1 MNTHSVRSQSEP
13 MRRPPVHLLAAG
25 LGVVSIAIA
34 GWLALRSDGGTRR
47 TEPARSPEPPAPSP
61 APAPMRMDDAGHNG
75 IFAALGRATYRGRRW
90 LPALGLALVIGLNV
104 WAAAG
109 GGALSQG
116 GWQIP
121 GSETAAAEDLLS
133 DRFGEEATAM
143 VVVFT
148 DPDGDASSDAF
159 QQTVADAMAPV
170 DDDPI
175 VDEIITYA
183 DVGDDAF
190 LSTDGNRT
198 FALARL
204 NVDTEDAVDDAEH
217 LGALVAV
224 PAGVETIVTG
234 IPMIQH
240 QFNVAIEQDLFRA
253 EVISL
258 PIALLI
264 LLAVFGT
271 LVGAAVPLIIAGLAL
286 PMALAIISLLATLT
300 EMSIFVTNVTTM
312 IGLALS
318 IDYALFMVSRF
329 REELRHHTVPDAI
342 ERTMA
347 TVGKAVAIS
356 GVAVAIGLSSL
367 TVFESPALRSMGIG
381 GVVTVVSMLIFGLTV
396 LPAMLA
402 LLGARVNRLRVPLP
416 GPLRL
421 VDDGEI
427 ADRRRGHGLWGR
439 IARVVMRRPLLVA
452 TPVLALLLLA
462 GTPFLRIQLSTG
474 GNLDDLP
481 PSASVRG
488 FEILADEFP
497 GGDADPVVLAVRYP
511 EEILDDGALDAAW
524 LAEMHAYVDDL
535 AQIDGVEDVASV
547 LDPPTGLDAATY
559 GQLLAVPEAQRPAEA
574 AGIGAYL
581 EAWIAEDVAR
591 VEVVSANLPDSNAGR
606 ALVDEIRALAA
617 PDGADD
623 VLTAGLSSR
632 SRDFMASFSG
642 SVPWAVAIVVAVT
655 AIVLFLTF
663 GSLLLPIKAVLMSLL
678 SITASFGALVWIFQE
693 GHFSTLLDFDPS
705 GTLIASTPVL
715 MFAILFGLS
724 MDYEVLLL
732 SRIRERYLATGDNT
746 RAVAE
751 GIGITGGIITGA
763 ALIMVAVFG
772 AFALGSVVM
781 IKALG
786 LSMAMAVLIDAT
798 IVRGILVPAF
808 MRVMGRLNWWAPRW
822 LQGAVA
828 RLGLYERPSASASVT
843 APVAAGSEPTPA

>member
-1 MNTHSVRSQSEP
+1 
-13 MRRPPVHLLAAG
+13 MRRPVHLLAAG
-25 LGVVSIAIA
+25 LGVVVSIAIA
-34 GWLALRSDGGTRR
+34 GWLLLRNDESGR
-47 TEPARSPEPPAPSP
+47 PVAPIAPPPAASP
-61 APAPMRMDDAGHNG
+61 PAAPAPMPPGDAGHNG

-104 WAAAG
+104 WAAAA

-121 GSETAAAEDLLS
+121 GSETAAAEELLA

-143 VVVFT
+143 IVVFT
-148 DPDGDASSDAF
+148 DPDGDAASDAF
-159 QQTVADAMAPV
+159 QRTVADSMAPV
-170 DDDPI
+170 GDDPI
-175 VDEIITYA
+175 VDEIITFA
-183 DVGDDAF
+183 DVGDNAF
-190 LSTDGNRT
+190 ISTDGDRT

-217 LGALVAV
+217 LGSLVAV
-224 PAGVETIVTG
+224 PDGVDTIVTG
-234 IPMIQH
+234 IPMVQH
-240 QFNVAIEQDLFRA
+240 EFNVAIEQDLFQA
-253 EVISL
+253 ELISL
-258 PIALLI
+258 PIAMII

-286 PMALAIISLLATLT
+286 PMALAIISLLATVT

-329 REELRHHTVPDAI
+329 REELRHHTVADAV

-381 GVVTVVSMLIFGLTV
+381 GVVTVVSMLVFGLTV
-396 LPAMLA
+396 LPAMLG
-402 LLGARVNRLRVPLP
+402 LLGTRVNRLRVPLP

-421 VDDGEI
+421 VDEGEV

-439 IARVVMRRPLLVA
+439 VAQVVMRHPLLVA

-497 GGDADPVVLAVRYP
+497 GGDANPVVLAVSYP
-511 EEILDDGALDAAW
+511 GEILDDGAVDPAW
-524 LAEMHAYVDDL
+524 LSAMRAYVDDL
-535 AQIDGVEDVASV
+535 AQLEGVEDVASV
-547 LDPPTGLDAATY
+547 LDPPSGLDSATY
-559 GQLLAVPEAQRPAEA
+559 EQLLALPEDQRPAEA

-581 EAWIAEDVAR
+581 TSWIADDVAR
-591 VEVVSANLPDSNAGR
+591 VEVTSANLPDSSAGR
-606 ALVDEIRALAA
+606 ALVDEIRALPA
-617 PDGADD
+617 PDGAED

-663 GSLLLPIKAVLMSLL
+663 GSLLLPLKAVLMSLL

-693 GHFSTLLDFDPS
+693 GNLSGILDFDPS

-786 LSMAMAVLIDAT
+786 LSMALAVLIDAT

-808 MRVMGRLNWWAPRW
+808 MRVMGRLNWWAPGW
-822 LQGAVA
+822 LQRGVA
-828 RLGLYERPSASASVT
+828 RLGLYERPEPAVDLPASV
-843 APVAAGSEPTPA
+843 PAGSEATPA